1 MNNVFNWVVVVVLV
15 VCGYKLYTTEVAL
28 SKVNTTLATT
38 QLKLDNAQ
46 QKLTTIEK
54 SYALTTDLVEL
65 RETLGAVV
73 ASATVIIN
81 SNTQVSLS
89 EVRQLEK
96 EISNEDTTYGNSLHP
111 SVANWLQRYE
121 ESRSSTQVYIPK

>member
-1 MNNVFNWVVVVVLV
+1 MNKVFNWLIVIVLG
-15 VCGYKLYTTEVAL
+15 VCAYKLYTTEVAL
-28 SKVNTTLATT
+28 NKVNTTLTTT
-38 QLKLDNAQ
+38 QHELDNTQ

-65 RETLGAVV
+65 RESLGAVV

-111 SVANWLQRYE
+111 SVVNWLQRYE
-121 ESRSSTQVYIPK
+121 ESRSSTQVHIPK

>member
-28 SKVNTTLATT
+28 SKVNNTLATT
-38 QLKLDNAQ
+38 QLKLDNTQ
-46 QKLTTIEK
+46 QKLTSIES

-65 RETLGAVV
+65 RESLGAVV

-89 EVRQLEK
+89 ELRQLEK
-96 EISNEDTTYGNSLHP
+96 EISNEIDGNSLHP
-111 SVANWLQRYE
+111 SVVNWLQRYE
-121 ESRSSTQVYIPK
+121 ESRSSTQVHIPK

>member
-28 SKVNTTLATT
+28 SKVNNTLATT
-38 QLKLDNAQ
+38 QLKLDNTQ
-46 QKLTTIEK
+46 QKLTSIES

-65 RETLGAVV
+65 RESLGAVV

-89 EVRQLEK
+89 ELRQLEK
-96 EISNEDTTYGNSLHP
+96 EISDESTDGNSLHP
-111 SVANWLQRYE
+111 SVVNWLQRYE
-121 ESRSSTQVYIPK
+121 ESRSSTQVHIPK

>member
-1 MNNVFNWVVVVVLV
+1 MNKVFNWVVVVVLV

-28 SKVNTTLATT
+28 SKVNTTLTTT
-38 QLKLDNAQ
+38 QLKLDNTQ
-46 QKLTTIEK
+46 QKLTSIES

-65 RETLGAVV
+65 RESLGAVV

-96 EISNEDTTYGNSLHP
+96 EISNESTYGNSLHP
-111 SVANWLQRYE
+111 SVVNWLQRYE
-121 ESRSSTQVYIPK
+121 ESRSSTQVHIPK

>member
-28 SKVNTTLATT
+28 SKVNNTLTTT
-38 QLKLDNAQ
+38 QHELDNAQ
-46 QKLTTIEK
+46 QKLTSIES

-65 RETLGAVV
+65 RESLGAVV

-89 EVRQLEK
+89 GLRQLEK
-96 EISNEDTTYGNSLHP
+96 EISNEDTNGNSLHP
-111 SVANWLQRYE
+111 SVVNWLQRYE
-121 ESRSSTQVYIPK
+121 ESRSSTQVHIPK